1 VYTPLPPTFM
11 DPITHGIAGSLLGK
25 AYFSK
30 PSKPEGRVAVFAAT
44 LGAVFPDV
52 DIFAESF
59 SSDPLAIVKIHR
71 GITHS
76 FVGLPFFA
84 FALACLT
91 RGIARRRGFATP
103 SLPLLTLIYGIG
115 IASHI
120 LLDGMTSFGTRMWTP
135 LSQRRVAWDLLFIID
150 FSFSAIILLP
160 QILAWVYRDREASR
174 GRAQRMW
181 ALFSLAAVIV
191 WGVARFAGYP
201 FHFWIVFLVAVLL
214 AVLFFAPAIG
224 AWGFAV
230 SRPAWCAAGVYAMV
244 AYLVVCGLLHHVA
257 SSRAKEFA
265 LANHLTVERIGALPV
280 PPSFLDWGD
289 AIRTP
294 DGVYEAQFDLRNS
307 RPTVFEYLPYS
318 PPNQYIVRALQLP
331 EVRTYWNF
339 VRFPSVHSSKDEN
352 YEIVDFGEHR
362 FSNGGR
368 RAPQPFSYRV
378 VFDES
383 GNVAEEGFWP
393 NGMFLQNLTKMRPVN
408 VPPKANSSQP
418 GGTNP

>member
-1 VYTPLPPTFM
+1 M

-30 PSKPEGRVAVFAAT
+30 HPKSEGRVAVFAAT

-59 SSDPLAIVKIHR
+59 SSDPLAIVRIHR

-84 FALACLT
+84 FGLAWLT
-91 RGIARRRGFATP
+91 RWIARRRGIATP
-103 SLPLLTLIYGIG
+103 SLPLLILIYGIG

-135 LSQRRVAWDLLFIID
+135 FSQKRVAWDLLFIID
-150 FSFSAIILLP
+150 FSFSSIILLP
-160 QILAWVYRDREASR
+160 QVLAWVYSDRDESRE
-174 GRAQRMW
+174 RAQRMW
-181 ALFSLAAVIV
+181 ALFSVATFIV

-201 FHFWIVFLVAVLL
+201 FHLWIAFLVAALFGMF
-214 AVLFFAPAIG
+214 FFAPEIG
-224 AWGFAV
+224 GWGFKV
-230 SRPAWCAAGVYAMV
+230 SRSAWSAAGVYAMV
-244 AYLVVCGLLHHVA
+244 VYLLACGLMHHTA
-257 SSRAKEFA
+257 FTRAKDFA
-265 LANHLTVERIGALPV
+265 ATNHLTVERIGALPI

-294 DGVYEAQFDLRNS
+294 DGVYQAQFDLRS
-307 RPTVFEYLPYS
+307 SASTAFEYAPDS
-318 PPNQYIVRALQLP
+318 PPNPYIARALQLP
-331 EVRTYWNF
+331 EVRTYWTF
-339 VRFPSVHSSKDEN
+339 VRFPSVHSSKDES

-378 VFDES
+378 VFDEP
-383 GNVAEEGFWP
+383 GNVVEEGFWP
-393 NGMFLQNLTKMRPVN
+393 NGMFLQNLTKMRLLSIPSKTD
-408 VPPKANSSQP
+408 PSKSQDP
-418 GGTNP
+418 NP